1 MVIYIAIT
9 SDKTVDIFI
18 AFTLGYLYDIFS
30 GTAVGLFAMLRTI
43 TFVITRFLTMRFFSK
58 NALFFIIVTFI
69 ISIFD
74 SIYLGYKFS
83 GDSYGFLN
91 ILGNSIY
98 ISIINSVTAVLMYPL
113 LVKIE
118 GLYSKIAQEPEGRY

>member
-9 SDKTVDIFI
+9 SDKLVDIFI

-43 TFVITRFLTMRFFSK
+43 TFVITRFLNMKFFSK
-58 NALFFIIVTFI
+58 NALFFIIATFI

-83 GDSYGFLN
+83 DSSYGFLN
-91 ILGNSIY
+91 IFGNAIH
-98 ISIINSVTAVLMYPL
+98 ISIINSITALLMYPL
-113 LVKIE
+113 LMKIE
-118 GLYSKIAQEPEGRY
+118 GLYLKTVEETEGRY